1 MNNISKILKNYICE
15 HELHIVVNSEI
26 KKRLASIARKFN
38 ISISGLI
45 VYILQIYNNRVK
57 EIYCFGPEDGNKY
70 ERIDGDARFHIY
82 LSKQDYRFLKKMHAD
97 LNFFSMGALL
107 RRIILFFLEEYEK
120 LGITRV
126 EMKCSVITLKLFL
139 KLTRIKKWNKRRELS
154 HFSGNTTPFYKA
166 IYNDCYQVIG
176 FETYY

>member
-107 RRIILFFLEEYEK
+107 RRIILLFLEEYEK
-120 LGITRV
+120 LGITGV
-126 EMKCSVITLKLFL
+126 EMKCSIITLKLFL
-139 KLTRIKKWNKRRELS
+139 RLTKIKKWNKDRELS

>member
-107 RRIILFFLEEYEK
+107 RRIILLFLEEYEK
-120 LGITRV
+120 LGITGV
-126 EMKCSVITLKLFL
+126 EMKCSMITLKLFL
-139 KLTRIKKWNKRRELS
+139 RLTKIKKWNKDRELS

>member
-1 MNNISKILKNYICE
+1 MNNINTILANYKCA
-15 HELHIVVNSEI
+15 HELHVVINSEM

-38 ISISGLI
+38 VSLSGLI
-45 VYILQIYNNRVK
+45 VYILQLYTNRVK

-70 ERIDGDARFHIY
+70 ERINGDSRIHLYI
-82 LSKQDYRFLKKMHAD
+82 SKQDYRFLKKIHAD

-107 RRIILFFLEEYEK
+107 RRIILLFLQEYDK
-120 LGITRV
+120 LGITGV
-126 EMKCSVITLKLFL
+126 EMKCSVITLRLFL
-139 KLTRIKKWNKRRELS
+139 RLTKIKKWNKSRELS

-166 IYNDCYQVIG
+166 IYNDFYQVVG

>member
-15 HELHIVVNSEI
+15 HELHVVVNSSI
-26 KKRLASIARKFN
+26 KKRLENVARKFN
-38 ISISGLI
+38 ISISGLV
-45 VYILQIYNNRVK
+45 VYILQLYTNRVK

-82 LSKQDYRFLKKMHAD
+82 LSKQDFRFLKKMHAD
-97 LNFFSMGALL
+97 LNFFSMGVLL
-107 RRIILFFLEEYEK
+107 RRIILLFLEEYEK
-120 LGITRV
+120 LGITGV

-139 KLTRIKKWNKRRELS
+139 RLTKIKYWSKTRELS